1 MDSRIEEEAA
11 VPDGAERARPAAPTR
26 PATPPPAPASEAA
39 EAASPAAPTPVS
51 ADADAGATAEP
62 DASPAETGAGP
73 AETGASPSEADVSPA
88 EAAAGPAETGARSA
102 EAGAGSAGS
111 GVRSAEAG
119 ASAAGSGASGVGEA
133 GAGRREAVAPTS
145 LSPSRA
151 SDFMQCPLLY
161 RFRVIDRLP
170 EKPSAAATRGTLVH
184 AVLERLFDAPAGE
197 RTAPRAKALIP
208 GQWDRLRE
216 SRPEVTELF
225 ADDPDGER
233 LAGWLAEAERLVERW
248 FTLEDPTRL
257 EPAEREL
264 FVEAELESGLRL
276 RGIID
281 RVDVAPTGE
290 VRIVDYKTG
299 KAPRPEYAEGALFQ
313 MKFYALVVWRL
324 KRVVPRR
331 LQLVYLGSGEVLTYD
346 PVQAD
351 LERVERRLHALWEA
365 IRQATE
371 TGDWRPRP
379 TKLCGWCDH
388 RAHCPEFGGTPPPY
402 PLPVRA
408 AESGT
413 G

>member
-1 MDSRIEEEAA
+1 METSTED
-11 VPDGAERARPAAPTR
+11 T
-26 PATPPPAPASEAA
+26 A
-39 EAASPAAPTPVS
+39 EAASGDP
-51 ADADAGATAEP
+51 GA
-62 DASPAETGAGP
+62 
-73 AETGASPSEADVSPA
+73 
-88 EAAAGPAETGARSA
+88 
-102 EAGAGSAGS
+102 
-111 GVRSAEAG
+111 
-119 ASAAGSGASGVGEA
+119 
-133 GAGRREAVAPTS
+133 AVAPVTGEPTAGGTAEGAAEVSRPAAIAPAS

-151 SDFMQCPLLY
+151 NDFMQCPLLY

-170 EKPSAAATRGTLVH
+170 EKPSEAATRGTLVH
-184 AVLERLFDAPAGE
+184 SVLERLFDAPATE
-197 RTAPRAKALIP
+197 RTAPRAKSLVP

-216 SRPEVTELF
+216 SRPEVVELF

-233 LAGWLAEAERLVERW
+233 LALWLGEAERLVERW

-264 FVEAELESGLRL
+264 FVEAELDSGLRL

-324 KRVVPRR
+324 KNVIPRR
-331 LQLVYLGSGEVLTYD
+331 LQLVYLGSGDVLTYD
-346 PVQAD
+346 PVLAD
-351 LERVERRLHALWEA
+351 LERVERKLLALWEA

-388 RAHCPEFGGTPPPY
+388 QEHCPEFGGTPPPY
-402 PLPVRA
+402 PLPVTSAIGEQGRM
-408 AESGT
+408 GPD
-413 G
+413 